1 MNTNVDI
8 TTIEKFSKEDLIVF
22 IKQLINNDFEKLIFL
37 LYRIDV
43 NENKIK
49 QLLDKSTINTEE
61 LIAQA
66 IIDRI
71 AEKKITKE
79 KYKQQQQDIDEDDKW
94 ITEN

>member
-22 IKQLINNDFEKLIFL
+22 IKQLISNDFEKLIFL

>member
-8 TTIEKFSKEDLIVF
+8 TNIEKFSKEDLVKF
-22 IKQLINNDFEKLIFL
+22 IKHLMSTDFEKLVFL

-43 NENKIK
+43 NENKVK
-49 QLLDKSTINTEE
+49 QLLNTSTINSEE

>member
-8 TTIEKFSKEDLIVF
+8 TNIEKFSKEDLIVF
-22 IKQLINNDFEKLIFL
+22 IKQLINNNFEKLIFL

-79 KYKQQQQDIDEDDKW
+79 KYKQQQQDIDEEDKW
-94 ITEN
+94 TSDI